1 MEQKKLVVVAGPT
14 AVGKT
19 KLSVALAKKIGGEII
34 SADSMQVYRGMDI
47 GSAKIRPD
55 EMDGVR
61 HHLIDV
67 LDPSEPFD
75 VVRFQSLAKQAM
87 TEIISRGK
95 IPILAGGTGFYIQS
109 VVYDIDFT
117 ENDADPS
124 FRRMFAGCKDPAY
137 LHAMLEKA
145 DPEAAKAIHPNN
157 IRRTIRALEFYQ
169 KTGSRISE
177 HNQREREKTSPYRL
191 CYFVLTQERSRVYEK
206 INRRVDDMLSD
217 GLVDEVRH
225 LKEQGLTPE
234 MTSMKGLGYAEMLRF
249 LSGEIPYDEAVRL
262 IKQNTRHFA
271 KRQLTWFRREKDVV
285 WINLD
290 AYGSD
295 EEKILREMLR
305 ILSEKGIVVT
315 CNN

>member
-124 FRRMFAGCKDPAY
+124 FRRMLAGCKDPAY

-290 AYGSD
+290 AYDSD

>member
-124 FRRMFAGCKDPAY
+124 FRRMLAGCKDPAY

-315 CNN
+315 SNS

>member
-124 FRRMFAGCKDPAY
+124 FRRMLAGCKDPAY

-271 KRQLTWFRREKDVV
+271 KRQLPWFRREKDVV

>member
-47 GSAKIRPD
+47 GSAKIRPE

-124 FRRMFAGCKDPAY
+124 FRRMLAGCKDPAY

-290 AYGSD
+290 AYDSD

>member
-124 FRRMFAGCKDPAY
+124 FRRMLAGCKDPAY

-249 LSGEIPYDEAVRL
+249 LSGEIPYDVAVRL

>member
-1 MEQKKLVVVAGPT
+1 
-14 AVGKT
+14 
-19 KLSVALAKKIGGEII
+19 
-34 SADSMQVYRGMDI
+34 MQVYRGMDI
-47 GSAKIRPD
+47 GSAKIRPE

-124 FRRMFAGCKDPAY
+124 FRRMLAGCKDPAY

-206 INRRVDDMLSD
+206 IIRRVDDMLSD

-225 LKEQGLTPE
+225 LKEQGLKPE

>member
-1 MEQKKLVVVAGPT
+1 
-14 AVGKT
+14 
-19 KLSVALAKKIGGEII
+19 
-34 SADSMQVYRGMDI
+34 
-47 GSAKIRPD
+47 
-55 EMDGVR
+55 
-61 HHLIDV
+61 
-67 LDPSEPFD
+67 
-75 VVRFQSLAKQAM
+75 
-87 TEIISRGK
+87 
-95 IPILAGGTGFYIQS
+95 
-109 VVYDIDFT
+109 
-117 ENDADPS
+117 
-124 FRRMFAGCKDPAY
+124 
-137 LHAMLEKA
+137 MLEKA

>member
-47 GSAKIRPD
+47 GSAKIRPE

-124 FRRMFAGCKDPAY
+124 FRRMLAGCKDPAY

-315 CNN
+315 SNS

>member
-124 FRRMFAGCKDPAY
+124 FRRMLAGCKDPAY

-285 WINLD
+285 WIDLD

>member
-47 GSAKIRPD
+47 GSAKIRPE

-124 FRRMFAGCKDPAY
+124 FRRMLAGCKDPAY

>member
-124 FRRMFAGCKDPAY
+124 FRRMLAGCKDPAY